1 MYLRVIELKK
11 GTTCYRYLKLVDS
24 VRVKGKP
31 VQKTLLNFGNIND
44 WPEEKIKELIDRL
57 DRFYGLSSFSGTVDL
72 DFERALEFGAGYA
85 LDALWNQLG
94 LSETLRAHGKRHAYE
109 IDIVPPVKAM
119 VFNRLLEPHS
129 KLGVSDWVHT
139 QAIPEVSLRE
149 IPLHHY
155 YRSLDYLMRDKESLE
170 EDLFW
175 KVADIFTLDLSL
187 VFYDLTS
194 SYFTGEG
201 CTMARHGYSRD
212 HRPDCHQ
219 IEIGLLVNRDGLPI
233 AHQVWEGN
241 TADPKTVPDALETL
255 SQRFR
260 LKRCVFV
267 GDNAMATP
275 TNLTLL
281 REKGYEYI
289 MSLKLRKDPRAR
301 RILEDPALS
310 NPERFTPLKDN
321 LLVHELSVP
330 GPGFQEDERVI
341 VCFNPVRA
349 RATREKRALRMEEG
363 REYLQSVADA
373 PPKKGRPRTPEKI
386 TAMIKRGL
394 SKLDVHGFFSC
405 SFTPEG
411 HLVFQENIDSLDRE
425 RRADGICLLVTNA
438 PALSTPEVAQ
448 GYRTLYQV
456 EQAFREMKSF
466 LRIRPVYHYDDLRV
480 RGHVFI
486 CVLAYLLETML
497 EQKLRA
503 AGTSISPQK
512 ALGMLKPI
520 HLVQAVFQGKP
531 VGKRTNLTPE
541 QEAIYHAI
549 GIPEVP
555 KIPVLAD

>member
-1 MYLRVIELKK
+1 MYLRVIELYK

-24 VRVKGKP
+24 IRVKGKP
-31 VQKTLLNFGNIND
+31 VQKTLLNFGNIDD
-44 WPEEKIKELIDRL
+44 WPEEKIKELIEKL
-57 DRFYGLSSFSGTVDL
+57 TRFYGLSTPAGTVDI
-72 DFERALEFGAGYA
+72 DFEQALEFGAGYA

-129 KLGVSDWVHT
+129 KLGVSEWVHT
-139 QAIPEVSLRE
+139 QAIPEVSFRE
-149 IPLHHY
+149 TPLHHY

-170 EDLFW
+170 ESLFW

-194 SYFTGEG
+194 SYFTGEE
-201 CTMARHGYSRD
+201 CTMAKHGYSRD

-241 TADPKTVPDALETL
+241 TSDPKTVPDALKTL

-275 TNLTLL
+275 ANLALL

-289 MSLKLRKDPRAR
+289 MSLKLHNDLRAR
-301 RILEDPALS
+301 RIMEDPVMA

-321 LLVHELSVP
+321 LLIHELSVP
-330 GPGFQEDERVI
+330 GPDFQEDERVI
-341 VCFNPVRA
+341 VCFNPERA
-349 RATREKRALRMEEG
+349 RAAREKRALRMEKA
-363 REYLQSVADA
+363 REYLQSVSDA
-373 PPKKGRPRTPEKI
+373 PPKQGRPKTLEKI
-386 TAMIKRGL
+386 TAMIKRAL
-394 SKLDVHGFFSC
+394 NKLHVLAFFSC

-411 HLVFQENIDSLDRE
+411 KLVFHENTAALDRE
-425 RRADGICLLVTNA
+425 HRFDGICLLVTNA
-438 PALSTPEVAQ
+438 PALSASEVAQ

-456 EQAFREMKSF
+456 EQAFREIKSF
-466 LRIRPVYHYDDLRV
+466 LRIRPVFHYDNLRV

-503 AGTSISPQK
+503 SGSSLSPKK
-512 ALGMLKPI
+512 ALALLKPI
-520 HLVQAVFQGKP
+520 HLVRAVFQGKL
-531 VGKRTNLTPE
+531 VAKRTNLTPE

-549 GIPEVP
+549 GIPDVP
-555 KIPVLAD
+555 KIPILAD